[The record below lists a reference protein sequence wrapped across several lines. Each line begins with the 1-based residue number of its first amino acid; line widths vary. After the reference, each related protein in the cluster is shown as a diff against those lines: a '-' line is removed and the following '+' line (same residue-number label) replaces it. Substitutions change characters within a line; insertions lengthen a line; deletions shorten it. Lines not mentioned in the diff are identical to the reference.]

1 MKIKKCIAIKNTTLL
16 ILFVLST
23 ILNAELTEAD
33 AMKNQYIQEHIPV
46 FFDSLGFG
54 RIVSCSKI
62 AFGSLTAT
70 LELNAE
76 KKYNLYTFQPFL
88 GYSEKNNSYIQLKI
102 VYIGNDDVLL
112 YPWRF
117 GDPIPLEVGT
127 YFRRYGRED
136 MGHLMATVIVEE
148 KEMDIGIEES
158 GYTPWD
164 TKYKPEKVFLVTI
177 KSLEMIEDCPLEIE
191 KEL

>member
-23 ILNAELTEAD
+23 ILNAELSEAD

-62 AFGSLTAT
+62 AFGSLTAS

-88 GYSEKNNSYIQLKI
+88 GYSEKSNSYIQLRLN
-102 VYIGNDDVLL
+102 YMGYDWFFN
-112 YPWRF
+112 YWSF

-127 YFRRYGRED
+127 YFREYVKEHV
-136 MGHLMATVIVEE
+136 GHLMATVIVEE